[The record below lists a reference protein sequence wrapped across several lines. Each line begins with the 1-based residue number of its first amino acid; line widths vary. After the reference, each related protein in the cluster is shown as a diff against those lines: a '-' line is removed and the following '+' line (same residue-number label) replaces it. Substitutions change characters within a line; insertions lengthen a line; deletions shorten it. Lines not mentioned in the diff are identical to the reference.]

1 MQRIAAIC
9 TLLAFVP
16 GIALCDETFR
26 CGSWIVSMP
35 LSLADLLHKCGEPS
49 SKKVATE
56 DVRARVGGGGTQ
68 KIGTATTET
77 WRYDR
82 GNSAPMIVS
91 VAPEVLIR
99 STSLPPARSI
109 VPPV

>member
-9 TLLAFVP
+9 VLVALIP
-16 GIALCDETFR
+16 SIAPCDETFR
-26 CGSWIVSMP
+26 CGSWLVSMP
-35 LSLADLLHKCGEPS
+35 LSVADLLHKCGEPS

-56 DVRARVGGGGTQ
+56 DVRSKVGGGGTQ

-82 GNSAPMIVS
+82 GNSAPMIVTI
-91 VAPEVLIR
+91 VDGVIQ
-99 STSLPPARSI
+99 SLERGE
-109 VPPV
+109 